1 MNPSEQNGIV
11 QLLSASQGIGFAVRF
26 GNPAAEQGAYVDFT
40 YSCALRIQGELPEQ
54 PTRISA
60 RQGLHGDGVITEV
73 GRRSQ
78 GHDVHINQG

>member
-1 MNPSEQNGIV
+1 LAPVM
-11 QLLSASQGIGFAVRF
+11 AMGFNV
-26 GNPAAEQGAYVDFT
+26 
-40 YSCALRIQGELPEQ
+40 Q

-78 GHDVHINQG
+78 GHGVHIKQG